1 MTHANSPVPAGTEHD
16 SARIFIAGELIE
28 NFMGNA
34 ELVKSLLGR
43 FMERTERQMA
53 EVPLLVERGDW
64 ETAVREAHTIKGS
77 ARSLSAPGLGDVAAR
92 WEAACKAGDTLAV
105 WALVPEMREAFDRLK
120 IAVNR
125 YLADT
130 GDQA

>member
-1 MTHANSPVPAGTEHD
+1 MTNTNSPAWAGEEHD
-16 SARIFIAGELIE
+16 PARIFSAEELIE

-34 ELVKSLLGR
+34 ALVRSLLVR

-64 ETAVREAHTIKGS
+64 ETAVRDAHTIKGS
-77 ARSLSAPGLGDVAAR
+77 ARSLCAPGLGDAAAR
-92 WEAACKAGDTLAV
+92 WEEACKTGDTLAV
-105 WALVPEMREAFDRLK
+105 WALVPEMTEAFDRFK
-120 IAVNR
+120 AAVDQ

-130 GDQA
+130 EDRT